1 MEPSR
6 YTANGHVVGVGSG
19 GETLEGHVVV
29 NLELAAGAGVSH
41 AVAAAP
47 EAAKP
52 REDAVADGGAGA
64 AVVVGS
70 GAGGDLC
77 ARCRKPMEWVA
88 VGRCGHRSVCRAC
101 MVRLR
106 FFDRSKRCPVC
117 RAWCAT
123 VVVVPIS
130 SGACCEANA
139 KSLLSKLP
147 LLPLRGGRVG
157 KHWYHRDTT
166 AYFEDKQE
174 YIAAMAACEG
184 ILPPCYAPWYI
195 IGVSPTDKST
205 HATRCYVVGL
215 LTSTLL
221 ATIVWSWM
229 KCTRDPSFYEPSPGV
244 EIPCFC

>member
-29 NLELAAGAGVSH
+29 NVELGAVANGGADAGGGVSH

-52 REDAVADGGAGA
+52 REDAVAGA

-70 GAGGDLC
+70 GAGGGDLC
-77 ARCRKPMEWVA
+77 TRCRKPMEWVA
-88 VGRCGHRSVCRAC
+88 VGRCGHRAVCRAC

-139 KSLLSKLP
+139 KSLLSELP
-147 LLPLRGGRVG
+147 LLPLCGGRMD
-157 KHWYHRDTT
+157 KHWYHRDTA

-184 ILPPCYAPWYI
+184 ILPPWYAPWYI
-195 IGVSPTDKST
+195 LILCMFLKVQCSPV
-205 HATRCYVVGL
+205 AP
-215 LTSTLL
+215 LL
-221 ATIVWSWM
+221 ADVDSHV
-229 KCTRDPSFYEPSPGV
+229 KPRLKLAAREPG
-244 EIPCFC
+244 